1 MNVAARAVFGCT
13 QLERAYVWW
22 HWERNTTSGW
32 DGDQAR
38 SLVNCA
44 SYFPQVC
51 CVFIY
56 AWIYLKIGA
65 DTWIAAAKPLSNRMD
80 MEPWRGK
87 YLSLVPVP
95 VSFTII
101 ITNCHN
107 CHCRQESW
115 KWPETVS
122 NTLGKGFSPTWVMR
136 GACMQSS
143 RRLSLRTSLSMS
155 MIGSRPIGPRTAA
168 AGPCTVGPQTVWPR
182 TVWPWTVGPRGPTVR
197 PQTLTILYS
206 LIKSIVLIE
215 TLSMLLLLHFQ

>member
-1 MNVAARAVFGCT
+1 MWSKLVIG
-13 QLERAYVWW
+13 QLCFIFSA
-22 HWERNTTSGW
+22 
-32 DGDQAR
+32 
-38 SLVNCA
+38 SLLCL
-44 SYFPQVC
+44 Y
-51 CVFIY
+51 IY
-56 AWIYLKIGA
+56 AWIYLKIGD

-122 NTLGKGFSPTWVMR
+122 NTLGKGFSPTWAMR

-143 RRLSLRTSLSMS
+143 RRLSLRTSMSMS
-155 MIGSRPIGPRTAA
+155 GSRRIRS
-168 AGPCTVGPQTVWPR
+168 R
-182 TVWPWTVGPRGPTVR
+182 TVWPQAELQNVMDMTDISV
-197 PQTLTILYS
+197 
-206 LIKSIVLIE
+206 
-215 TLSMLLLLHFQ
+215 

>member
-1 MNVAARAVFGCT
+1 MFRCG
-13 QLERAYVWW
+13 QSW
-22 HWERNTTSGW
+22 
-32 DGDQAR
+32 

-51 CVFIY
+51 CVYIY
-56 AWIYLKIGA
+56 AWIYLKIGD

-122 NTLGKGFSPTWVMR
+122 NTLGKGFSPTWAMR

-143 RRLSLRTSLSMS
+143 RRLSLRKSLSMIITKGHWPWAWAMSMS

-168 AGPCTVGPQTVWPR
+168 AGPRTVGPQTVWPR